1 MPAHPVALAALFAAV
16 LFVPL
21 SSNAA
26 DQPQPAPDARAL
38 IAAGEA
44 QLAEGKADEAV
55 TTLERA
61 VAADPGSSLAHTRL
75 GGARLM
81 HQEYSGAIKDFRN
94 ALAADPNNADAF
106 VGMAIAYLHSGDQAL
121 ARAALE
127 EARRLAPAKGPEID
141 EVLRYLDER
150 AAVPAPAGH

>member
-1 MPAHPVALAALFAAV
+1 MPAHPVALAALLAAV
-16 LFVPL
+16 LSVPL
-21 SSNAA
+21 SASAA
-26 DQPQPAPDARAL
+26 DQPQAVPDANAL

-44 QLAEGKADEAV
+44 QLAEGKTDEAV
-55 TTLERA
+55 ATLERA

-81 HQEYSGAIKDFRN
+81 RQEYSAAIQDFRN
-94 ALAADPNNADAF
+94 ALAADANNADAF

-127 EARRLAPAKGPEID
+127 EARRLAPVKGPEID
-141 EVLRYLDER
+141 KILRYLDER
-150 AAVPAPAGH
+150 AAVPDPAGH

>member
-1 MPAHPVALAALFAAV
+1 MPAHPVALAALLAAV

-26 DQPQPAPDARAL
+26 DQAQPTADAKAL

-55 TTLERA
+55 ATLERA

-81 HQEYSGAIKDFRN
+81 HQEYSAAIKDFRN

-141 EVLRYLDER
+141 RVLGYLDRRE
-150 AAVPAPAGH
+150 AVVTPPGQ

>member
-1 MPAHPVALAALFAAV
+1 MPAHPVALAALLAAV
-16 LFVPL
+16 LSVPL

-26 DQPQPAPDARAL
+26 DQPQPTPDAKAL

-55 TTLERA
+55 ATLERA

-81 HQEYSGAIKDFRN
+81 HQEYSAAIKDFRN

-141 EVLRYLDER
+141 KVLRYLDER